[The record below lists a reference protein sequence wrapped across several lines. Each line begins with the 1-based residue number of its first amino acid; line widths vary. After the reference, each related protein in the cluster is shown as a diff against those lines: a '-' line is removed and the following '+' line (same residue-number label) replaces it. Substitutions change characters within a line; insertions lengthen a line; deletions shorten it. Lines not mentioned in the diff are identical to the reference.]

1 MAGLSQKDGGSG
13 PSFAR
18 DRRGRGKPNR
28 RGKPRR
34 RGTISEITLDTER
47 MEWEKAHSYP
57 DGTLIKVLRA
67 EGDKRSVLL
76 RLPEGFRMEAHTHT
90 CCEQHFVLEGSYEA
104 AGEEHGVGTYQCIPA
119 HTNHGPFSSRRGAMI
134 LVVWEG

>member
-1 MAGLSQKDGGSG
+1 LKRKEEAQQEGEAKHGG
-13 PSFAR
+13 
-18 DRRGRGKPNR
+18 
-28 RGKPRR
+28 
-34 RGTISEITLDTER
+34 TMSEITLDTER
-47 MEWEKAHSYP
+47 MEWEKASSYP
-57 DGTLIKVLRA
+57 DGTRIKVLRD

-76 RLPEGFRMEAHTHT
+76 ELPGGFRMEAHTHT